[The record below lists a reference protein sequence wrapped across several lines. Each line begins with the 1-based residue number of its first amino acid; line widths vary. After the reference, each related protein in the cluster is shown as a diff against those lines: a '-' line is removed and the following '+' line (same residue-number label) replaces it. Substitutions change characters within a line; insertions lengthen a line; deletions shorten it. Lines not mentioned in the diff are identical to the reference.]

1 MEWLHKTYFHGRR
14 SAQFELI
21 RGYIFLEVTERLFMT
36 VGYHS
41 SLWPKATTFEKL
53 QNSDNLV
60 AFNMF
65 IKAGVEYCNEF
76 ILCAQD

>member
-1 MEWLHKTYFHGRR
+1 MAKSTPYFL
-14 SAQFELI
+14 SIPLKATV
-21 RGYIFLEVTERLFMT
+21 FLEVTERLFMA

-41 SLWPKATTFEKL
+41 SLCPKATTFEKL
-53 QNSDNLV
+53 QNLDNLV

>member
-1 MEWLHKTYFHGRR
+1 
-14 SAQFELI
+14 
-21 RGYIFLEVTERLFMT
+21 MT

-60 AFNMF
+60 AFIMF
-65 IKAGVEYCNEF
+65 IKAGEEYCNAF
-76 ILCAQD
+76 ILCAYD